1 MSCYGP
7 TETEPFMSRDSDSL
21 NKSKFYISN
30 NEDYNTD
37 IVEFKRAVNILEE
50 LVEVGI
56 ISEEEETRR
65 KLLLNE
71 YLRYQRSDV
80 DSIQDISCYQVC
92 VTCIRHFHH
101 CWDNCLRWVYY
112 TETD

>member
-1 MSCYGP
+1 MSCLGP
-7 TETEPFMSRDSDSL
+7 TEAALCITIDPDPF

-37 IVEFKRAVNILEE
+37 FVDFKRGVIILEE

-56 ISEEEETRR
+56 ISGEEENRR

-71 YLRYQRSDV
+71 YLKYQRSDSDLV
-80 DSIQDISCYQVC
+80 HGLSCYRVFISC
-92 VTCIRHFHH
+92 IRYLHH